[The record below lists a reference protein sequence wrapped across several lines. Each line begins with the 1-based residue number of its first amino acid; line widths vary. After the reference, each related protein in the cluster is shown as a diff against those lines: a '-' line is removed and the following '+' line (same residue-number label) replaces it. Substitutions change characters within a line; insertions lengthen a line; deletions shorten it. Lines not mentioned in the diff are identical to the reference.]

1 LYEVVKVARFKDLY
15 AKSGLRKLFV
25 LLEWFLANRIEQ
37 TMEEGGDGW
46 FTRKGVLVFWFL

>member
-1 LYEVVKVARFKDLY
+1 MARFKDLY